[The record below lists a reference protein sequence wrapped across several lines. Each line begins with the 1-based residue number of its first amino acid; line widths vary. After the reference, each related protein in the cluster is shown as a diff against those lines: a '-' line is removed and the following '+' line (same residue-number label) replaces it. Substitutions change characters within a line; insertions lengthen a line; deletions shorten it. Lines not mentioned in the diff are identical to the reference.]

1 MKIIVHNDSIDNI
14 RTIIEAPGDSGGI
27 QKEAYM
33 LGVPCITLRGNTEWI
48 ETLEGGRN
56 ILTGADKSK
65 IIEGAQKSIPIC
77 IQQNIFSGKSA
88 SKKILD
94 ILDHNE

>member
-1 MKIIVHNDSIDNI
+1 L
-14 RTIIEAPGDSGGI
+14 TDSGGI

-33 LGVPCITLRGNTEWI
+33 LGVPCVTLRENTEWV
-48 ETLEGGRN
+48 ETLESGWN
-56 ILTGADKSK
+56 TLTGANKSK
-65 IIEGAQKSIPIC
+65 IIEAAQKSVPIS
-77 IQQNIFSGKSA
+77 IQQKIFAGESA